1 MNLPGALRAMPCYH
15 FAIPDNGTH
24 SEELGGMVLADDGE
38 ALAFGRRV
46 AREGRAE
53 HYTGRT
59 LDITEGDRRIGSIPF
74 EEARQ

>member
-15 FAIPDNGTH
+15 FAIRADGTH

-38 ALAFGRRV
+38 ALAFGRQV
-46 AREGRAE
+46 AHEARAE
-53 HYTGRT
+53 DYTGRA
-59 LDITEGDRRIGSIPF
+59 LDITEGDRNIGSIPF